1 MRLRL
6 ALKRLASAVSIPSVA
21 TIPFKTLELRTRR
34 AEPVRICCL
43 VFPCPLCDPDRR
55 GLSVRIPKT
64 VNFAFP
70 CEPRPS
76 LIRSDLSDTRYGW
89 REVACN

>member
-34 AEPVRICCL
+34 AEPKNLLSV
-43 VFPCPLCDPDRR
+43 VSVPLCDPDRR

>member
-34 AEPVRICCL
+34 AEL
-43 VFPCPLCDPDRR
+43 KNL
-55 GLSVRIPKT
+55 LSVVSLPA
-64 VNFAFP
+64 V
-70 CEPRPS
+70 RP
-76 LIRSDLSDTRYGW
+76 G
-89 REVACN
+89 